1 MKRILAAGALLLVL
15 AGCQTA
21 DRLPLAPLPPE
32 GQPVSYA
39 ELYARARRQTELANA
54 AFYDNHWEELADT
67 ARGLAETAKYMV
79 KATEVPPGQKDTLAV
94 RVGDLGKDAGK
105 LREAALAKKVED
117 ATAVMTRITKQIR
130 ELNPSNK

>member
-1 MKRILAAGALLLVL
+1 MKRILAVGALLLVL
-15 AGCQTA
+15 AGCQTT

-54 AFYDNHWEELADT
+54 AFYDNHWEELGDT
-67 ARGLAETAKYMV
+67 ARGLAETAKYMA
-79 KATEVPPGQKDTLAV
+79 KATDVPPAQKDTLAV

-105 LREAALAKKVED
+105 LREAALAKKVD
-117 ATAVMTRITKQIR
+117 DVTTVMTRITKQIR
-130 ELNPSNK
+130 ELNPSKK